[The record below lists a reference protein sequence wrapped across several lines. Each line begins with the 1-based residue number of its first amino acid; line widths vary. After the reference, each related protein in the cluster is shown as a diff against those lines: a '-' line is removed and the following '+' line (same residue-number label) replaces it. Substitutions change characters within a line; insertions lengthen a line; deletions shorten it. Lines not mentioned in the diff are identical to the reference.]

1 MSRASGSAVF
11 LPLRKR
17 RNQRQPARRSHLFEI
32 VTRLGVSMSVFI
44 RDSSIEISWTTQ
56 LRKCALLCSLLSAVP
71 GLSIAEAQ
79 VSSNELSVS
88 LESQV
93 QPILKRHCLKCHG
106 VSKKEGQLQ
115 LHSAVRIW
123 KGGENGLAVV
133 PSDPA
138 QSLLWKRVEQDEM
151 PPDTPLSG
159 QEKQILHDW
168 IAQGAKG
175 LPTNSAEAE
184 LMQQDEHWAFT
195 RLKSVEPPEVVA
207 PEMCHTPIDQFVLT
221 ELQKAGLGMSAESAR
236 RTLIRRISFTL
247 TGLPPTPDEITRFL
261 EDTGADAVERLI
273 DHYLASPQYGI
284 RWGRHWLD
292 AAGYA
297 DSNGYFNADSDRP
310 LAYRYR
316 DYVVRSINAD
326 KPFDQ
331 FVREQIAGDEMAGF
345 IPEQHRHSAT
355 PEMIEMLIATHY
367 LRNGQDGSGESDGNP
382 DEVRIDRYT
391 ALESSQQIISSS
403 LLGLTF
409 QCAKC
414 HDHKFEPLT
423 QADFYRFQ
431 SVLFPAYNP
440 EKWVK
445 PNDRYTYASQSGEY
459 EAWQAKIAAAKSRL
473 SEVQVEYRDWVKQNR
488 RSDFVL
494 FETDFA
500 DDEQFSEQW
509 SNRIPGDDGPAGVAM
524 VTLHAGAETVTAPL
538 PAALCAEGLLKI
550 VEGGLSG
557 DKWLSTQ
564 QTFDWTPDAEGQW
577 IQASF
582 ALVDHRVHDT
592 ESPAARIAYG
602 IALHDF
608 DNNSATPGGNILID
622 GNPAGGA
629 AVHLD
634 YPGSTSKHAG
644 SIGQERYV
652 PGHSFGVRITHTSDH
667 KFRLQHLVDDLP
679 EGPHVDLRAEDLP
692 DGSFG
697 FAFCCGR
704 SFQVDNVV
712 VETSYAARA
721 ADTPGLQS
729 ELEAYRSEQQRRQ
742 VEIKAAADEIQKI
755 EAAEPGRIA
764 WVTDTTAEP
773 PDVYLLD
780 RGEYSHPGEKVQPA
794 PISALDDQQNPM
806 PISHPVG
813 EFPSTGRRLAWA
825 NWVTKPDSR
834 AASLMARVQVN
845 RIWQHHFGTG
855 LVSTSENLGMS
866 GAEPTNQALLDWL
879 AQEFIRSGWSLKF
892 MHRLIL
898 RSAVYRQSS
907 IATAV
912 GSGIDPSNRLLG
924 RFPMR
929 RLDAEAIRDGQLAIS
944 GELDLTMDGPYVA
957 TTRNGAAEVIVPED
971 RPGAFRRSIYL
982 QQRRS
987 QGLSMLNVF
996 DAPMMVLNCTRRPVT
1011 TMPLQ
1016 SLSLLNSEFAVKRG
1030 QSFAQRI
1037 AREAGDSAEA
1047 RISRAFLLA
1056 TGRECDTEELND
1068 ALQFVRDQQQ
1078 GYANEIDTAE
1088 FRAWSDFCQLLLAS
1102 NACLY
1107 LE

>member
-1 MSRASGSAVF
+1 M
-11 LPLRKR
+11 
-17 RNQRQPARRSHLFEI
+17 
-32 VTRLGVSMSVFI
+32 
-44 RDSSIEISWTTQ
+44 RDSSIEIGWGTQ
-56 LRKCALLCSLLSAVP
+56 LRQLALISSLLSVTLA
-71 GLSIAEAQ
+71 GLSIATAQ
-79 VSSNELSVS
+79 ETTNELAVS

-93 QPILKRHCLKCHG
+93 QPILKRHCFKCHG

-133 PSDPA
+133 PSDPS
-138 QSLLWKRVEQDEM
+138 QSLLWTRVEQDEM

-159 QEKQILHDW
+159 PEKKILHDW

-175 LPTNSAEAE
+175 LPASNAEAE

-195 RLKSVEPPEVVA
+195 RLRTVEPPAVA
-207 PEMCHTPIDQFVLT
+207 APDTCHTPIDQFVQA
-221 ELQKAGLGMSAESAR
+221 ELQKAGLGMSAETDR

-247 TGLPPTPDEITRFL
+247 TGLPPTPDEITSFL
-261 EDTGADAVERLI
+261 EDTGDDAVVALI

-326 KPFDQ
+326 KPFDR

-355 PEMIEMLIATHY
+355 SEMIDMLIATHY

-391 ALESSQQIISSS
+391 ALESSQQIIASS

-423 QADFYRFQ
+423 QADFYQFQ

-445 PNDRYTYASQSGEY
+445 PNDRYTFASQSGEY
-459 EAWQAKIAAAKSRL
+459 ETWQAKIAAAKSRL
-473 SEVQVEYRDWVKQNR
+473 SELQAEYRQWVQQNR
-488 RSDFVL
+488 RPDFVL

-500 DDEQFSEQW
+500 DDQRFLEQW
-509 SNRIPGDDGPAGVAM
+509 SNRIPGDDGPAGVAA
-524 VTLHAGAETVTAPL
+524 VTILTGAETTATSL
-538 PAALCAEGLLKI
+538 PAALCAEEQLRI
-550 VEGGLSG
+550 IEGGPSG

-582 ALVDHRVHDT
+582 ALLDHRVYDS

-608 DNNSATPGGNILID
+608 DNNSSTPGGNILID
-622 GNPAGGA
+622 GNPSGGA
-629 AVHLD
+629 VVHVD
-634 YPGSTSKHAG
+634 YPGSTSRHAG
-644 SIGQERYV
+644 SIGLEGYV
-652 PGHSFGVRITHTSDH
+652 PGHSFGVRVTHTSDH

-679 EGPHVDLRAEDLP
+679 EGPHVDLLAEDLP
-692 DGSFG
+692 NGSFG
-697 FAFCCGR
+697 FAYCCGR
-704 SFQVDNVV
+704 SFRVDNVV
-712 VETSYAARA
+712 IETSNAPPA
-721 ADTPGLQS
+721 ADTPGQQS
-729 ELEAYRSEQQRRQ
+729 EVEAYRSEQQRRQ
-742 VEIKAAADEIQKI
+742 VEIKAVADEIPKLQ
-755 EAAEPGRIA
+755 AAEPGRIA
-764 WVTDTTAEP
+764 WVTDATAEP
-773 PDVYLLD
+773 PDVSLLE
-780 RGEYSHPGEKVQPA
+780 RGEYSHPREKVQPA
-794 PISALDDQQNPM
+794 PISALDDEHNPM
-806 PISHPVG
+806 PISRLSG
-813 EFPSTGRRLAWA
+813 NFPSTGRRLAWA

-866 GAEPTNQALLDWL
+866 GAEPSNQALLDWL
-879 AQEFIRSGWSLKF
+879 AQEFIKSGWSLKF

-907 IATAV
+907 VATLS
-912 GSGIDPSNRLLG
+912 GSGIDPSNRLLW

-929 RLDAEAIRDGQLAIS
+929 RLDAEAIRDAQLAIS
-944 GELDLTMDGPYVA
+944 GELDLTMEGPYVA

-1016 SLSLLNSEFAVKRG
+1016 SLSLLNSEFTVKRG

-1047 RISRAFLLA
+1047 RIRRAFVLA
-1056 TGRECDTEELND
+1056 VGRECDSEELND
-1068 ALQFVRDQQQ
+1068 ALQFVRDQEES
-1078 GYANEIDTAE
+1078 YTHEINSVED
-1088 FRAWSDFCQLLLAS
+1088 RAWSDFCQLLLAS
-1102 NACLY
+1102 NPCLY